1 AIAANIPTIITAIIT
16 SIKVKPWL
24 PFRSPRIFITRISLL
39 PIIRVVRLDSISL
52 IPRQL
57 HPAVAAQVG
66 VAEVTFAQYLGADHY
81 NKFSVLVHQQGRC
94 GGRGG
99 L

>member
-1 AIAANIPTIITAIIT
+1 MESIAIIT
-16 SIKVKPWL
+16 TTIIISIKVKPEFL
-24 PFRSPRIFITRISLL
+24 FQEVIVFITRISLL
-39 PIIRVVRLDSISL
+39 SIIRIVCPNGISL

-57 HPAVAAQVG
+57 HPAVAAQVR
-66 VAEVTFAQYLGADHY
+66 VAEVSFAQYLCANHY